1 MASRGVSLLACAW
14 ALAAAA
20 QTSSEEPADSAAA
33 TNAST
38 TCDVI
43 VRIGYP
49 RDDWSPASEVYGPT
63 PRPSSDATSL
73 FSLPSRRSRRRNN
86 GGMCT
91 YKCHY
96 HYYIGSGSG
105 YILLVSYR
113 AAS

>member
-1 MASRGVSLLACAW
+1 MARGVSLLACAW

-49 RDDWSPASEVYGPT
+49 EGLAPYDTNRGP
-63 PRPSSDATSL
+63 R
-73 FSLPSRRSRRRNN
+73 
-86 GGMCT
+86 GKEG
-91 YKCHY
+91 
-96 HYYIGSGSG
+96 
-105 YILLVSYR
+105 
-113 AAS
+113 